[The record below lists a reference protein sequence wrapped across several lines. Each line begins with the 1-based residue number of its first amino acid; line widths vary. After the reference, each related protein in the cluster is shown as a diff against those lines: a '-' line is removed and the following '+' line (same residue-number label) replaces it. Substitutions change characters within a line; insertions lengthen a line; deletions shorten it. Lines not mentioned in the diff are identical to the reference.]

1 MLRDFQK
8 GFDRKVWLEQ
18 SGLEQSAP
26 WARGGAT
33 RQLVDLLGRDVK
45 VLRWAFSALHAVLVA
60 ALMVGLFRPDLVN
73 GGLDWASQTSGLRM
87 PAFDWQ
93 VTFWAV
99 FLLTLLHWGH
109 HDLIKQRI
117 LLQREGRL

>member
-8 GFDRKVWLEQ
+8 GFDRKAWLEQ
-18 SGLEQSAP
+18 SGLEQSAT
-26 WARGGAT
+26 WARGGAA
-33 RQLVDLLGRDVK
+33 RQLVDLLGRDVP
-45 VLRWAFSALHAVLVA
+45 VLRWAASALHAVLVA

-73 GGLDWASQTSGLRM
+73 SALDWASQTSGVRM
-87 PAFDWQ
+87 PPFDFQ

-109 HDLIKQRI
+109 HDLIKQRN
-117 LLQREGRL
+117 LLRREDRL